1 MKAFPLTM
9 RWLALTTILVV
20 KTTSF
25 METNM
30 LGSRRFFSFGI
41 CGLTEF
47 LAKKGLYASETELGN
62 DMSQESWKEKG
73 FSAEDWPCET
83 AILLD
88 VAHVPTARALLLA
101 FSPDG
106 LRMRSRL

>member
-1 MKAFPLTM
+1 MSLLDTSEGLLSRIDAGRLE
-9 RWLALTTILVV
+9 LA
-20 KTTSF
+20 
-25 METNM
+25 
-30 LGSRRFFSFGI
+30 

-47 LAKKGLYASETELGN
+47 LAKKGLYASETERGN

-88 VAHVPTARALLLA
+88 VTHVPV
-101 FSPDG
+101 FSIAAGVYPRWIANAIESLIFLVEKESTG
-106 LRMRSRL
+106 P